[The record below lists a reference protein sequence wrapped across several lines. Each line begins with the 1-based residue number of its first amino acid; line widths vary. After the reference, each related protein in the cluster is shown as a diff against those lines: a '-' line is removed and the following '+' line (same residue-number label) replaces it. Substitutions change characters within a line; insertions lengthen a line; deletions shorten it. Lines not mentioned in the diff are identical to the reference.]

1 MSEKIDFVPDEVH
14 TARVIRKRVGQCL
27 VGALGLLGAVTL
39 ASFALGLQNSR
50 VEAKLSPLRERV
62 EATRSWQDRV
72 EPLATKLE
80 ETIDRQRAMSH
91 LMKGPRW
98 APVLGDLSDAMH
110 DSLRLTQC
118 TLSLEQ
124 DSNSEEEGAT
134 LILMRISG
142 VAVSDVD
149 LVEFTSR
156 LSRSLHLSELRLD
169 MSRRLTDSETFGMVE
184 FEMAGAVR

>member
-1 MSEKIDFVPDEVH
+1 
-14 TARVIRKRVGQCL
+14 
-27 VGALGLLGAVTL
+27 
-39 ASFALGLQNSR
+39 
-50 VEAKLSPLRERV
+50 
-62 EATRSWQDRV
+62 
-72 EPLATKLE
+72 
-80 ETIDRQRAMSH
+80 MSH
-91 LMKGPRW
+91 LMKGARW